1 MPFVIKASRR
11 DIPNPEEPL
20 SSLEQ
25 EVANII
31 RTHTAD
37 AQTAAMSNAVQE
49 ALAARNIERVVEAFP
64 WDVTA
69 QTINQTA
76 ETFGQ
81 VIQDNIGNGF
91 PTVAFRGRFDY
102 TDPRTIEWAKNQSAQ
117 LVTAVS
123 DNMRNIIRMTVAESF
138 TQNVTV
144 RDTARKLSR
153 FIGLNDRQAISFAK
167 FESGLAEKVAAG
179 TITERQAAKMI
190 DAQYKKMIKYRS
202 QMIARQEILMA
213 ENHGRYLGFTQA
225 VEQGWAH
232 PKSMKRWSASTDER
246 TCEICGP
253 MNGKSVQWDQS
264 YPNGV
269 FNPPAH
275 IMCRCSISLL
285 EPDSALAQSFM
296 APAKVAPPTMDTVIP
311 LLPSVPIG
319 NLKSPQDA
327 IDEAHN
333 RASGLSTFQYDAGQI
348 ENLNVSTES
357 VIFNGTPHTEVRMKL
372 TDAAKTRLSQTAEK
386 SVAKD
391 DGLWHKAD
399 AFLIIDRKVGKKLT
413 FTEVPKDAVERHTLR
428 RTVYNANE
436 GGASF
441 VDEDATSK
449 TFTRYM
455 PNGTAIRFVTSKEAY
470 AYDGQVRVMIPGK
483 ATPAQIEA
491 VMKEL
496 GVTANRLPS
505 DVDIENMKQA
515 RLISLFTPKF
525 GSTLTKA
532 PIEIKKQIDLITK
545 TYGFTLD
552 EVVTELDADGALR
565 FLLPERVAKELAK
578 TTGVKSMTHSLGGY
592 LYDIEQAEKN
602 ERIANFFTGNAK
614 LLSNVQ
620 RKGRGTGGMGISEA
634 EDVKTGGADYVF
646 IRPTTRSMDNAG
658 QFSGTIVFNP
668 ETLLRR
674 TDWFAYAGDSY
685 GVKNPKYLPRYFN
698 GLNRENLN
706 YIDELTSPSGRAE
719 VMFQDSI
726 DAKDIYTISVNPETR
741 EGALA
746 ILKGLGIDEWYGR
759 KIEDVIILAQE
770 YR

>member
-1 MPFVIKASRR
+1 M
-11 DIPNPEEPL
+11 
-20 SSLEQ
+20 EQ
-25 EVANII
+25 EVARII

-37 AQTAAMSNAVQE
+37 AETAAMSNAVQE
-49 ALAARNIERVVEAFP
+49 ALAARNVERVVEAFP
-64 WDVTA
+64 WDSTA
-69 QTINQTA
+69 ETLNQTA
-76 ETFGQ
+76 STFGQ
-81 VIQDNIGNGF
+81 VIQDSIGTGF
-91 PTVAFRGRFDY
+91 PKVGFKGRFDY

-117 LVTAVS
+117 LVTAVT
-123 DNMRNIIRMTVAESF
+123 DNMRNIIRTTVAESF
-138 TQNVTV
+138 TQGVTV

-153 FIGLNDRQAISFAK
+153 FIGLNDRQAMSFAK
-167 FESGLAEKVAAG
+167 FESGLAEKVAAR
-179 TITERQAAKMI
+179 TITEQQAAKMI

-202 QMIARQEILMA
+202 QMIARQEIAMA
-213 ENHGRYLGFTQA
+213 EAHGRWLGFEQA
-225 VEQGWAH
+225 IEQGWAH
-232 PKSMKRWSASTDER
+232 PKSMKRWSASSDER

-253 MNGKSVQWDQS
+253 MNGKSVVWNEPF
-264 YPNGV
+264 PNGV
-269 FNPPAH
+269 YREPAH
-275 IMCRCSISLL
+275 IMCRCTTTLL

-296 APAKVAPPTMDTVIP
+296 APAKVAPPVIDIPMP
-311 LLPSVPIG
+311 LLPTIPIG
-319 NLKSPQDA
+319 NLKAPQDA

-333 RASGLSTFQYDAGQI
+333 RASGVSTFQYDAGQI
-348 ENLNVSTES
+348 ENLNVTTEA
-357 VIFNGTPHTEVRMKL
+357 VIFNGTPHTEIRMKL
-372 TDAAKTRLSQTAEK
+372 TDSAKTRLTQAAEK
-386 SVAKD
+386 SIAKD
-391 DGLWHKAD
+391 DGMWSKAD
-399 AFLIIDRKVGKKLT
+399 AFLLIDRKAGKKIT
-413 FTEVPKDAVERHTLR
+413 FAEIPSDVSERHTLR
-428 RTVYNANE
+428 RTVYNSTE

-441 VDEDATSK
+441 VDEDLSSK

-455 PNGTAIRFVTSKEAY
+455 PNGTAIRVVVSKEAY
-470 AYDGQVRVMIPGK
+470 AYDGMVRVMIPGR
-483 ATPAQIEA
+483 ATPVQIEA

-515 RLISLFTPKF
+515 RIISLFTPKF

-592 LYDIEQAEKN
+592 LYDIPQDEKN
-602 ERIANFFTGNAK
+602 QRIANFFIGNAK

-646 IRPTTRSMDNAG
+646 IRPTTKGLDDAG
-658 QFSGTIVFNP
+658 RFSGTIVFNP
-668 ETLLRR
+668 ENLLRR

-685 GVKNPKYLPRYFN
+685 GVKNPKYFGRYFN
-698 GLNRENLN
+698 GYNRENLN
-706 YIDELTSPSGRAE
+706 YIEELTSPSGRAE
-719 VMFQDSI
+719 VMFQDAV
-726 DAKDIYTISVNPETR
+726 DTKDIHSIVVDPETR
-741 EGALA
+741 DGALA